1 MQGVD
6 LDRLEKF
13 AEVLALAFYVLLL
26 TALVMTLAGS
36 DGSGLVLLILGSC
49 AHIGRASLEEFTAGE
64 RERGR
69 RAKPEPRAKADR
81 TTERLRGTRRTAA

>member
-13 AEVLALAFYVLLL
+13 AEVLALAFYVVMF

-36 DGSGLVLLILGSC
+36 AGSGLLLLIVGSC
-49 AHIGRASLEEFTAGE
+49 AHIGRASLEEFTDGE
-64 RERGR
+64 RARGHR
-69 RAKPEPRAKADR
+69 LKPQPRVKADR
-81 TTERLRGTRRTAA
+81 ATERTRSTHRTAA